1 MMKFRRWLGLC
12 WAGLMALLF
21 TACGQGSTPYDSIV
35 INFVNT
41 ATPSEIAALAKEYN
55 LTLRPSSNSA
65 FARQEVIYLAT
76 GEATHPRAT
85 RRLLQRLQ
93 REALV
98 EYAHPNYQ
106 FQAAFVP
113 NDPLYSQQW
122 NLRAIRMPEAWEI
135 SQGEGVTVAV
145 VDTG

>member
-12 WAGLMALLF
+12 WAGLMALLL

-76 GEATHPRAT
+76 GGG
-85 RRLLQRLQ
+85 
-93 REALV
+93 
-98 EYAHPNYQ
+98 
-106 FQAAFVP
+106 
-113 NDPLYSQQW
+113 DS
-122 NLRAIRMPEAWEI
+122 
-135 SQGEGVTVAV
+135 SQGHPAAAPAASAGSPR
-145 VDTG
+145 